1 MEFPDSYFED
11 EVRDGF
17 YIPSLMKRCW
27 AAQMEMLCHVQQIC
41 ERHKIRYFADWGTL
55 LGAVRHGGMIPWDD
69 DIDLSMPRED
79 YARFREAADAELPD
93 GCWFKDWR
101 CSDEVDSLLGR
112 IVNSHVHV
120 LEGSALEVY
129 HGFPYVAGIDI
140 YCLEDLPDHERES
153 RVFWEELCFLYKLI
167 RKLQDDR
174 RKGRTIGDDELSYYC
189 GRIEDF
195 YQVKLDR
202 KKPLRRQLCEILE
215 QKAALRYQREDALT
229 VNSLVQ
235 WKKIFIDRYP
245 KRCFERVV
253 QMPFEGMEIAVPA
266 GYDKL
271 LAMEY
276 GPNWMYPLRDDGGH
290 EYPYY
295 KKQQAY
301 LSETNAGAL
310 FTYVYSGQE
319 REEMRMLREE
329 ERARA
334 GERMKEREKMLEEE
348 FKKFLPLFREAH
360 GQIAR
365 LVKAGKMSMAREL
378 LSDCQNAAIQLGTK
392 IEEMGKCPGGSRPA
406 VKLLEDYCEW
416 IYGLYEE
423 LSRESANAFR
433 DLEREFAAWEKELL
447 QAADSGAVYVLNRNS
462 NRKSVVF
469 VPYKPAY
476 WNTMAGIWREA
487 EDDPDTDVWVIPAP
501 YYYKDAQGKAKSE
514 EMHYETEYPDD
525 VAVTSY
531 EEYPFDMCQPD
542 VIVIQCPY
550 DEYNYGLTIHPF
562 FYAKNLGKY
571 TDRLVCVPPF
581 WMDEIAPGD
590 EKAKENLR
598 SLCCMPGVVLSDTVV
613 VQSEQMRLVY
623 VDILTEFAGADTRPV
638 WERAVIGGGKE
649 KDRNIITDWF

>member
-27 AAQMEMLCHVQQIC
+27 AAQMEMLCHVQKIC
-41 ERHKIRYFADWGTL
+41 TRHKLRYFADWGTL
-55 LGAVRHGGMIPWDD
+55 LGTVRHGGMIPWDD
-69 DIDLSMPRED
+69 DMDISMPRED
-79 YARFREAADAELPD
+79 YAKFREVADAELPD

-101 CSDEVDSLLGR
+101 YSDEIDSMLGR

-120 LEGSALEVY
+120 LEGRALEVY

-167 RKLQDDR
+167 YKLQNDK
-174 RKGRTIGDDELSYYC
+174 RKGRLAGEDELSYYI
-189 GRIEDF
+189 GRIEAF

-202 KKPLRRQLCEILE
+202 KTSLRRQLCEILE
-215 QKAALRYQREDALT
+215 RTAALKYQREDART
-229 VNSLVQ
+229 VNSLVS
-235 WKKIFIDRYP
+235 WKKNFISRYP
-245 KRCFERVV
+245 KRCFEKVV

-266 GYDKL
+266 GYEKL

-276 GPNWMYPLRDDGGH
+276 GPDWMCPFHAGGGH

-295 KKQQAY
+295 KKQQTY
-301 LSETNAGAL
+301 LNEKNAGAL
-310 FTYVYSGQE
+310 FTYVYSEQE
-319 REEMRMLREE
+319 REEIRMLREE
-329 ERARA
+329 VKSHA
-334 GERMKEREKMLEEE
+334 GERMKEELRE
-348 FKKFLPLFREAH
+348 FIPLFREAH
-360 GQIAR
+360 REIAQ
-365 LVKAGKMSMAREL
+365 LVKGGTLSAAREL

-392 IEEMGKCPGGSRPA
+392 MEKMENRPGKSRTAVMILEE
-406 VKLLEDYCEW
+406 YCEW
-416 IYGLYEE
+416 IYDLYEV
-423 LSRESANAFR
+423 LSQEKARAFR
-433 DLEREFAAWEKELL
+433 DPERELAAWEEKLW
-447 QAADSGAVYVLNRNS
+447 QAVDSGAEYVLGRN
-462 NRKSVVF
+462 NARKSVVF

-487 EDDPDTDVWVIPAP
+487 VDDPDTDVWVIPVP
-501 YYYKDAQGKAKSE
+501 YYHKDAHGKAKSE
-514 EMHYETEYPDD
+514 EMHYETDYPDE

-531 EEYPFDMCQPD
+531 EEYPFDVCQPD

-562 FYAKNLGKY
+562 FYAKNLRKY

-613 VQSEQMRLVY
+613 VQSEQMRSVY

-638 WERAVIGGGKE
+638 WERVVVGGGKE
-649 KDRNIITDWF
+649 KKRNIITDWH

>member
-27 AAQMEMLCHVQQIC
+27 AAQMEILCQVQEIC

-69 DIDLSMPRED
+69 DIDISMLRED
-79 YARFREAADAELPD
+79 YVRFREVADAELPE

-101 CSDEVDSLLGR
+101 CSDEINSMIGR

-120 LEGSALEVY
+120 LEGSALEIY

-153 RVFWEELCFLYKLI
+153 RVFWEKLCFLYKVI
-167 RKLQDDR
+167 HKLHYDK
-174 RKGRTIGDDELSYYC
+174 RKGRPIGEEELLYYI
-189 GRIEDF
+189 GRIEAF

-215 QKAALRYQREDALT
+215 QKAALRYQRENALT
-229 VNSLVQ
+229 VNALVH
-235 WKKIFIDRYP
+235 WKKIFVARYP
-245 KRCFERVV
+245 KLCFEKSV
-253 QMPFEGMEIAVPA
+253 QMPFEGMQITVPS

-276 GPNWMYPLRDDGGH
+276 GPHWMCPSRAGGGH

-295 KKQQAY
+295 KKQQTY
-301 LSETNAGAL
+301 LNEMNAGAL

-329 ERARA
+329 ARA
-334 GERMKEREKMLEEE
+334 HADEHMKAELKE
-348 FKKFLPLFREAH
+348 FFSLFREAH
-360 GQIAR
+360 EEIAR
-365 LVKAGKMSMAREL
+365 LVKAGKISVAQNL
-378 LSDCQNAAIQLGTK
+378 LGDCQKMAIQLGTK
-392 IEEMGKCPGGSRPA
+392 MEEMGNYLGGFQPA
-406 VKLLEDYCEW
+406 VRVLEDYCEG
-416 IYGLYEE
+416 IYGLYEA
-423 LSRESANAFR
+423 LPRESANAFR
-433 DLEREFAAWEKELL
+433 YLERELAVWEKKLW
-447 QAADSGAVYVLNRNS
+447 QAVDSGAEYGLSRNVT
-462 NRKSVVF
+462 RKSVVF

-487 EDDPDTDVWVIPAP
+487 VDDPDIDVWVIPAP
-501 YYYKDAQGKAKSE
+501 YYYKDAYGKAKSE
-514 EMHYETEYPDD
+514 EMHYETDYPDD
-525 VAVTSY
+525 VTVTSY
-531 EEYPFDMCQPD
+531 EEYPFDVSQPD

-562 FYAKNLGKY
+562 FYAKNLRKY
-571 TDRLVCVPPF
+571 TDRLICVPPF
-581 WMDEIAPGD
+581 WMDEIVPGD

-613 VQSEQMRLVY
+613 VQSEQMKSVY
-623 VDILTEFAGADTRPV
+623 VDILTEFAGVGTRAV
-638 WERAVIGGGKE
+638 WERIVVGGGKE
-649 KDRNIITDWF
+649 KGGHIITDWY

>member
-27 AAQMEMLCHVQQIC
+27 AAQMEILCQVQEIC

-69 DIDLSMPRED
+69 DMDISMLRED
-79 YARFREAADAELPD
+79 YIRFREAADEELSE

-101 CSDEVDSLLGR
+101 CSDEIDSMIGQ

-153 RVFWEELCFLYKLI
+153 RVFWEELCFLFKVIYKLQYD
-167 RKLQDDR
+167 K
-174 RKGRTIGDDELSYYC
+174 RKGRPIGEEELLYYI
-189 GRIEDF
+189 GRIEAF

-202 KKPLRRQLCEILE
+202 KKPLRRQLCEILQ
-215 QKAALRYQREDALT
+215 QKAALRYQRDDALT
-229 VNSLVQ
+229 VNALVH
-235 WKKIFIDRYP
+235 WKKIFIARYP
-245 KRCFERVV
+245 KWCFEKSVH
-253 QMPFEGMEIAVPA
+253 MPFEGMEITVPA

-276 GPNWMYPLRDDGGH
+276 GPHWMCPSRAGGGH
-290 EYPYY
+290 EYPYF
-295 KKQQAY
+295 KKQQTY
-301 LSETNAGAL
+301 LNEMNAGAL
-310 FTYVYSGQE
+310 FTYVYSAQE

-329 ERARA
+329 ARVHA
-334 GERMKEREKMLEEE
+334 GERMKERGKMIKEELNE
-348 FKKFLPLFREAH
+348 FLSLFREAH
-360 GQIAR
+360 REIAQF
-365 LVKAGKMSMAREL
+365 VKAGRMSVAQNL
-378 LSDCQNAAIQLGTK
+378 LSDCQNAAIQLGMK
-392 IEEMGKCPGGSRPA
+392 IEEMGNCLERFQSA

-416 IYGLYEE
+416 IYELYEA
-423 LSRESANAFR
+423 LSREKTTAFGN
-433 DLEREFAAWEKELL
+433 LERELATWEKKFL
-447 QAADSGAVYVLNRNS
+447 QAADSVTEYMLGKNNA
-462 NRKSVVF
+462 RKSVVF

-476 WNTMAGIWREA
+476 WNTMVDIWREVV
-487 EDDPDTDVWVIPAP
+487 DDPDTDAWVIPIP
-501 YYYKDAQGKAKSE
+501 YYYKDAHGKAKSE
-514 EMHYETEYPDD
+514 EMHYETDYPDD
-525 VAVTSY
+525 VTVTSY
-531 EEYPFDMCQPD
+531 EEYPFDLSQPD

-562 FYAKNLGKY
+562 FYAKNLRKY

-590 EKAKENLR
+590 VRARENLR
-598 SLCCMPGVVLSDTVV
+598 SLCCMPGVVLSDMVV
-613 VQSEQMRLVY
+613 VQSEQMKSVY
-623 VDILTEFAGADTRPV
+623 VDILTEFAGADTRSV
-638 WERAVIGGGKE
+638 WERTVVGVGKE
-649 KDRNIITDWF
+649 KGGHIITDWY